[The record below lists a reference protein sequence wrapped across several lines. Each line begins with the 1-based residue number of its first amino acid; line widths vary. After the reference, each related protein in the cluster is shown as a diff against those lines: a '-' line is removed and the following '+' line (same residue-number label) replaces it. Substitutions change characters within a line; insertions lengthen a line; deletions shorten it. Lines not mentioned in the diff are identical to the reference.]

1 MDKIN
6 LLFNLKEKKEL
17 LILSLFVLFGMLLEL
32 LSVGLVLPII
42 KIFTDDNFLSQ
53 VYKFFYINPLEKE
66 TLIIYVLSFFLLIF
80 FFKNLFLWIIL
91 KKQSYFLSKY
101 QAGLQI
107 KILKNYLKK
116 TIIFFTS
123 KNSSEIINNIVNVTS
138 FFCSVYLSGIIFIIL
153 ELLILIGLLL
163 VLLYFNFLITISA
176 LLIFGCA
183 VLLIFV
189 INKKTL
195 FNIGRLR
202 NELTE
207 RQLQSVQQAIG
218 GIKEIK
224 ILGKE
229 SFFLNNFIYPTNSL
243 SDINYKSSVISGS
256 PRLIIEFLAVLSFSL
271 AVSIFIYNGTSFI
284 DILPLAGLYLAASY
298 KLVPSFNKILFLGNR
313 LKFSAHTANDLVLL
327 LKNCNDNIDFHNQ
340 KTKKINFFDEI
351 NIENLSFK
359 YPNRD
364 IEILSNLNLKIKK
377 NSFIGIK
384 GESGV
389 GKSTFVDLI
398 LGLNMPTKGL
408 IKVDGINIKDAIKSW
423 QNSIGYVSQN
433 IFLISSSIKNN
444 IAFGANDLEIDNDL
458 INRVIDK
465 SSLRNFVNK
474 LKNKENSL
482 IGESGSLLS
491 GGQRQRIGIA
501 RALYTKPKLLILD
514 EATSSLD
521 LATEKEILSEIQLL
535 KKDITLIFI
544 SHRKEALINCDEI
557 FLLKNGS
564 FLKEL

>member
-1 MDKIN
+1 MNKID
-6 LLFNLKEKKEL
+6 LLFNSKEKKEL
-17 LILSLFVLFGMLLEL
+17 LILSFFVLFGMLLEL

-53 VYKFFYINPLEKE
+53 VYNFFYIYPLEKE
-66 TLIIYVLSFFLLIF
+66 TLIIYVLLFFLLIF

-91 KKQSYFLSKY
+91 KKQSYFVSKY
-101 QAGLQI
+101 QAQLQI
-107 KILKNYLKK
+107 KIFKNYLKK
-116 TIIFFTS
+116 TIIFFNS
-123 KNSSEIINNIVNVTS
+123 KNSSEIINNIINVTS

-163 VLLYFNFLITISA
+163 VLLYFNFLITIAA

-183 VLLIFV
+183 VLLIFA

-229 SFFLNNFIYPTNSL
+229 AFFLSNFINPTNFL

-271 AVSIFIYNGTSFI
+271 AVAIFIFNGTSFI
-284 DILPLAGLYLAASY
+284 DILPFAGLYLAASY

-313 LKFSAHTANDLVLL
+313 LKFSAHTANNLILL
-327 LKNCNDNIDFHNQ
+327 LKNSNESVDFHNQ
-340 KTKKINFFDEI
+340 VTKKINFFNEI

-389 GKSTFVDLI
+389 GKSTFVDLM

-408 IKVDGINIKDAIKSW
+408 IKVDGINIKDSIRLW

-433 IFLISSSIKNN
+433 IFLMSSSIKNN
-444 IAFGANDLEIDNDL
+444 IALGANDLEIDNDL
-458 INRVIDK
+458 INQAIDK

-501 RALYTKPKLLILD
+501 RALYTNPKLLILD